1 MIVATDYDPLAHGYV
16 TSLARPSGN
25 ITGVFPQQIELAKKR
40 LQIFTEALPDLQTA
54 TMFWDASSEDQWKA
68 MSAAA
73 GGFGLRLVGVEL
85 LGERPYDYQAAL
97 MQAPLDHRG
106 ALITPTSPAF
116 YRDRER
122 LAELALRHRIA
133 SIFGFRE
140 WVEAGGLLSYGSN
153 TRQTPCVTCRT
164 DRNFTLHERASYRS
178 IPGHP
183 RWMAAPR
190 RAHRHTLLKD
200 SLRAPSVLQCSKL
213 LLWAPALLDHSRA
226 LLWRVG

>member
-1 MIVATDYDPLAHGYV
+1 VIVATDYDPLAHGYV

-40 LQIFTEALPDLQTA
+40 LQIFKEALPDLQTA

-85 LGERPYDYQAAL
+85 LGERPYDYEAAL

-116 YRDRER
+116 YRDRAWR
-122 LAELALRHRIA
+122 SLLFGTELRRSSAFAYGSKRVACYPTAQTSPRCSDALQTMWDVSQKEQSPPTCR
-133 SIFGFRE
+133 SSS
-140 WVEAGGLLSYGSN
+140 LLSSN
-153 TRQTPCVTCRT
+153 
-164 DRNFTLHERASYRS
+164 
-178 IPGHP
+178 
-183 RWMAAPR
+183 
-190 RAHRHTLLKD
+190 
-200 SLRAPSVLQCSKL
+200 
-213 LLWAPALLDHSRA
+213 
-226 LLWRVG
+226 

>member
-25 ITGVFPQQIELAKKR
+25 VTGVFPQQIELAKKR

-140 WVEAGGLLSYGSN
+140 WVEAQVPIATRKNNALIIIFLSHSPVQVQKTTFAQAARAGGSRCLDG
-153 TRQTPCVTCRT
+153 QTFCPKIAR
-164 DRNFTLHERASYRS
+164 
-178 IPGHP
+178 
-183 RWMAAPR
+183 
-190 RAHRHTLLKD
+190 
-200 SLRAPSVLQCSKL
+200 
-213 LLWAPALLDHSRA
+213 
-226 LLWRVG
+226 

>member
-1 MIVATDYDPLAHGYV
+1 MTSGAPL

-40 LQIFTEALPDLQTA
+40 LQIFKEALPDLQTS

-68 MSAAA
+68 TSATA
-73 GGFGLRLVGVEL
+73 GEFGLRLVGVEL
-85 LGERPYDYQAAL
+85 LGERPYDYEAAL
-97 MQAPLDHRG
+97 MQAPLDHSG

-140 WVEAGGLLSYGSN
+140 WVEAGWLAIL
-153 TRQTPCVTCRT
+153 RLKP
-164 DRNFTLHERASYRS
+164 
-178 IPGHP
+178 P
-183 RWMAAPR
+183 RHVP
-190 RAHRHTLLKD
+190 
-200 SLRAPSVLQCSKL
+200 P
-213 LLWAPALLDHSRA
+213 
-226 LLWRVG
+226 RVGRSRGLSISAIRKNAIDETTGTTRRTSKPVLRSR